1 MKNKRNIIAF
11 ILLLL
16 PLLVAVGMS
25 TWIILNE
32 SLLTPSYNPDRVIKK
47 YFSGEESIIYDGN
60 EHAPVSSV
68 ENLIEFGELEFSY
81 KPILDTTNNYISGK
95 PKNAGVYDV
104 KVSVK
109 NLDNSSTNVKFTI
122 EPKEISISIDG
133 ENSFIYNRTN
143 QTPLLKVTDGLVAN
157 EICDLSTNITS
168 VNVGNYT
175 ITKDNIILS
184 NSNYTLSDST
194 SFNYIINPK
203 SITSTDI
210 TIIGVPGSINLGTN
224 LDKDSIRVMDGD
236 IQLAINTDYV
246 ITEEN
251 LTVLGTGY
259 VNITGNGNYTGII
272 KKEIEVKKVLLPLNL
287 TCDQKQEK
295 TYNKQGLSEVDLH
308 INVTCDSQTITGY
321 NLVIA
326 KITDPNNNG
335 YGTDL
340 TEIKTVGTYY
350 ISLYVT
356 KDDYE
361 QSNTC
366 QITYSINKRE
376 INIEWSNL
384 EFTYD
389 GNTKVPTATA
399 TNLCTGD
406 DCTITVT
413 GGQINAN
420 VNSETYTATASA
432 LSNINYKLPSNN
444 TRTFLINPKVVTLD
458 KTIITYS
465 YNKSK
470 RTYEAICNEII
481 PNIKLLNESLPYSLA
496 IYGMCDGTF
505 AYGDISFIND
515 MKLEGYD
522 LNNYKING
530 VKITGDSNDNLV
542 GSTYTVGV
550 KIANT
555 NFIYKNNAEYECLT
569 FKYQTA
575 KISSTY
581 YTIEDALSCSGD
593 ITFAGD
599 SSNATSFV
607 YTSFCN
613 LKNNIYNKNSYTISN
628 NRSMTI
634 NCAPEVKES
643 KISRTVKT
651 GYVYSAL
658 YIPTSISIS
667 VSSGSTITVDATI
680 GFSQP
685 NTTITCNR
693 GVIFNNGEIKF
704 ESGSKGYA
712 YGYIKGNGNVIL
724 NNNSSMTDCM
734 HTYDWPGGNAG
745 KNMHND
751 VMPTVL
757 WSAHNVSCKTKI
769 YAGATYYGFVYAYMS
784 TDIPIVGKVTID
796 ATPTAELIG
805 TSSNCLFKG
814 SSGYVEKWA
823 EPSSQWSSSSNT
835 DKYEALDLVTGS
847 NQLLW
852 QRDKVKVY
860 GAYEDATL
868 NISLSFSVIKVDMK
882 TDTTKP
888 APIALMDIT
897 IASGSTF
904 NLNKSDYL
912 FMPGSKLEVEQNA
925 TVNIAGG
932 NEPVDV
938 TALTYKKLNGIE
950 FTYNNINNNN
960 PWPEKNDALIIN
972 NGTINVNGKIGG
984 KIISTSEGAVLNI
997 VNDNGTLSNY
1007 KFYNKVSDPYYVRGT
1022 SQAIGNINGNE
1033 NDNFSK
1039 NSYISSLVDGEIV
1052 WVLSTNVTEFTIN
1065 FYDGDTKLDTKVI
1078 HVVGSTEYKILGTEY
1093 LTTKL
1098 HYDFVEWLLANGN
1111 QAKNYILSENENSIN
1126 LYASWNE
1133 HKYIIDYY
1141 FASGTNEDGTINYL
1155 EKNDITFESKL
1166 EEFTIS
1172 NFIDN
1177 KLIISTQASY
1187 NNMAFA
1193 GWYIGVDKRIN
1204 KTFTAITLEQFEQY
1218 LTQYPNMNLMLY
1230 GEFIESPANITFITD
1245 YPDIATPIT
1254 RTIISQKG
1262 LQQQITLTD
1271 LNELSYQSTNNN
1283 NKFEYYFVGWYI
1295 DDSDT
1300 LYNPNETI
1308 TLDIVGDI
1316 EFTAKWIKKG
1326 KLILEYNGIKVETEK
1341 YYYLGQTIDLP
1352 DTSSFTAR
1360 DGYILNGWTNGKGC
1374 VIDTDTGNFIS
1385 EYLESNTDE
1394 LGYKIYITPKE
1405 LRIITLEITCD
1416 AYAVTKNNRFEATIV
1431 LVSGTGFISEDKNN
1445 FSDNY
1450 TTAIKNSSK
1459 TIYITENSI
1468 LTITIPSVKVG
1479 WVTYNVSSPDTNT
1492 NVTVDGNSTPFKCT
1506 INNSTTGTATLKWTG
1521 RIL

>member
-32 SLLTPSYNPDRVIKK
+32 SLLTPSYNPDPVIKK
-47 YFSGEESIIYDGN
+47 YFSGEESVIYDGN
-60 EHAPVSSV
+60 EQAPVSSV
-68 ENLIEFGELEFSY
+68 ENLIEFGDLEFSY

-184 NSNYTLSDST
+184 NANYTLSDST

-210 TIIGVPGSINLGTN
+210 TITGVPGFINLGTN
-224 LDKDSIRVMDGD
+224 LDKDSISVMDGD

-272 KKEIEVKKVLLPLNL
+272 KKEIEVKEVLLALNL

-326 KITDPNNNG
+326 KITDPNNND
-335 YGTDL
+335 YGTDI
-340 TEIKTVGTYY
+340 TEIITVGTYY

-356 KDDYE
+356 KDNYE

-420 VNSETYTATASA
+420 VNSEIYTATASA

-470 RTYEAICNEII
+470 RTYEAICGEII
-481 PNIKLLNESLPYSLA
+481 NKIKLANESLPYSLA

-542 GSTYTVGV
+542 GSTYIVAV

-581 YTIEDALSCSGD
+581 YTIEDALSYSGD

-607 YTSFCN
+607 YTAFCN
-613 LKNNIYNKNSYTISN
+613 LKNNIYNTNSFTISN
-628 NRSMTI
+628 RKVLIPFKDGQTFSSMYEKHEASSPTEKKVYASLYVPNGISLTFKDNSNLILGSIISGSGKCGNVGVLLNCGTI
-634 NCAPEVKES
+634 NIES
-643 KISRTVKT
+643 
-651 GYVYSAL
+651 GCNVYS
-658 YIPTSISIS
+658 Y
-667 VSSGSTITVDATI
+667 
-680 GFSQP
+680 GF
-685 NTTITCNR
+685 
-693 GVIFNNGEIKF
+693 
-704 ESGSKGYA
+704 
-712 YGYIKGNGNVIL
+712 IKGNGVL
-724 NNNSSMTDCM
+724 NLNSGSSATDVMTFN
-734 HTYDWPGGNAG
+734 DWPSTSNAMSIVQD
-745 KNMHND
+745 KAFPFLSWNMHNI
-751 VMPTVL
+751 
-757 WSAHNVSCKTKI
+757 SCNTYI
-769 YAGATYYGFVYAYMS
+769 YTGSTYKAF
-784 TDIPIVGKVTID
+784 
-796 ATPTAELIG
+796 
-805 TSSNCLFKG
+805 TSIYG
-814 SSGYVEKWA
+814 SSFLVGYREVTLDVIYNTYT
-823 EPSSQWSSSSNT
+823 SN
-835 DKYEALDLVTGS
+835 S
-847 NQLLW
+847 C
-852 QRDKVKVY
+852 
-860 GAYEDATL
+860 
-868 NISLSFSVIKVDMK
+868 
-882 TDTTKP
+882 
-888 APIALMDIT
+888 
-897 IASGSTF
+897 
-904 NLNKSDYL
+904 L
-912 FMPGSKLEVEQNA
+912 FMPSQSSKSTDYILKKGQTSADTYIFDITTSNQDAGQKDIVEVSGDYYDGQLRVAISGYSFNSSTEIALPLSYFDLIVKSNSNLTFSKSSYIFMCGTKMVIEENA
-925 TVNIAGG
+925 NVTINGCYIAFDKIDDTTNKPIIGDYF
-932 NEPVDV
+932 N
-938 TALTYKKLNGIE
+938 TYL
-950 FTYNNINNNN
+950 INRKSS
-960 PWPEKNDALIIN
+960 EVIN
-972 NGTINVNGKIGG
+972 NGTIKGTGSIGG
-984 KIISTSEGAVLNI
+984 IVNTEAINSSISISNYAINSIKIKNSGNGVKNVSNYELYGTFVGNEIKSFNEVISTLN
-997 VNDNGTLSNY
+997 VKSFKSSYDN
-1007 KFYNKVSDPYYVRGT
+1007 YYYWN
-1022 SQAIGNINGNE
+1022 SE
-1033 NDNFSK
+1033 ND
-1039 NSYISSLVDGEIV
+1039 
-1052 WVLSTNVTEFTIN
+1052 VTIFTLN
-1065 FYDGDTKLDTKVI
+1065 FYDGNNLLESLTI
-1078 HVVGSTEYKILGTEY
+1078 QVVGSTTYKILGSEY
-1093 LTTKL
+1093 LATKQ
-1098 HYDFVEWLLANGN
+1098 HYKFIEWLLADGRK
-1111 QAKNYILSENENSIN
+1111 AKDYILEENAIN
-1126 LYASWNE
+1126 LYASWE
-1133 HKYIIDYY
+1133 EKKYSIVYHFGCGYKD
-1141 FASGTNEDGTINYL
+1141 DGTPNYIDPN
-1155 EKNDITFESKL
+1155 EISYVDKL
-1166 EEFTIS
+1166 ETFTIS
-1172 NFIDN
+1172 NFIN
-1177 KLIISTQASY
+1177 NVLNISTQVSY
-1187 NNMAFA
+1187 NNMVFD
-1193 GWYIGVDKRIN
+1193 GWYVGLDKTIN
-1204 KTFTAITLEQFEQY
+1204 KKFSSITLEQFENY
-1218 LTQYPNMNLMLY
+1218 LGQNLSSDLMLY
-1230 GEFIESPANITFITD
+1230 GEFIESPANIRFRTD
-1245 YPDIATPIT
+1245 YSDVATPISG
-1254 RTIISQKG
+1254 TIMSPKG
-1262 LQQQITLTD
+1262 LQQSITLTD
-1271 LNELSYQSTNNN
+1271 LDELSYQNTNNN

-1295 DDSDT
+1295 NDSDIV
-1300 LYNPNETI
+1300 YNPNETI
-1308 TLDIVGDI
+1308 TIDIDGDI
-1316 EFTAKWIKKG
+1316 EFIAKWEKKITISFG
-1326 KLILEYNGIKVETEK
+1326 EAPLGYTYTDSSNIYLTPHSDFNLVGLGDVNNIQTSDKAQLTKVTLKHYVISTDPLNQYPIAATITDITESFTVTPIVQSDIYYRITYKGDVEHILEKPA
-1341 YYYLGQTIDLP
+1341 TIPYD
-1352 DTSSFTAR
+1352 
-1360 DGYILNGWTNGKGC
+1360 N
-1374 VIDTDTGNFIS
+1374 IDYIS
-1385 EYLESNTDE
+1385 EKVQLVF
-1394 LGYKIYITPKE
+1394 K
-1405 LRIITLEITCD
+1405 
-1416 AYAVTKNNRFEATIV
+1416 
-1431 LVSGTGFISEDKNN
+1431 VSGKEGGLFGWGKKRT
-1445 FSDNY
+1445 
-1450 TTAIKNSSK
+1450 
-1459 TIYITENSI
+1459 
-1468 LTITIPSVKVG
+1468 TITISGGCSVSAHGAYSDDPSIIDFGEKTLTG
-1479 WVTYNVSSPDTNT
+1479 EITVTAKY
-1492 NVTVDGNSTPFKCT
+1492 G
-1506 INNSTTGTATLKWTG
+1506 
-1521 RIL
+1521 